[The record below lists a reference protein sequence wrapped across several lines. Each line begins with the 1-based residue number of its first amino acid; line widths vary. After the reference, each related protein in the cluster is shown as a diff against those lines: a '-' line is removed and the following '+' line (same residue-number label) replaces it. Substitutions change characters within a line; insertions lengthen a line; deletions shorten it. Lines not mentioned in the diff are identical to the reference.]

1 MPMSNGFLKK
11 IAYTIRY
18 HIFSVNG
25 LGLIKYYPI
34 HKVVYFF
41 WSHFIPEFILTD
53 DHKIYL
59 DSKDSL
65 GLAINPNHEYEETI
79 MIKQQIKKG
88 NNVID
93 IGANIG
99 YFTLLFAKLV
109 GPDGKVFAFEP
120 DPTNFSILKKNIE
133 VNNYNNVILSQKA
146 ISDKTEPT
154 KLFLCKFS
162 NGMHRTYD
170 SNLCD
175 KSLDIESVTLDDFLN
190 QINFSGKID
199 FIKIDTEGSE
209 IKVLK
214 GIEKII
220 EMNDDI
226 SLQIEFNPSSI
237 NECGFKSRS
246 LPDFLIKKGFQMLSF
261 SHKIG
266 KFKIISLTELLDRYP
281 DKKSTFVNLFCKK
294 NSNFN

>member
-1 MPMSNGFLKK
+1 
-11 IAYTIRY
+11 
-18 HIFSVNG
+18 
-25 LGLIKYYPI
+25 
-34 HKVVYFF
+34 
-41 WSHFIPEFILTD
+41 
-53 DHKIYL
+53 
-59 DSKDSL
+59 
-65 GLAINPNHEYEETI
+65 

-146 ISDKTEPT
+146 ISDKTEST

-162 NGMHRTYD
+162 NGMNRTYD

-175 KSLDIESVTLDDFLN
+175 KSLDIESTTLDNFLN

-246 LPDFLIKKGFQMLSF
+246 LPDFLVKKGFQMLAF
-261 SHKIG
+261 SHKIE

>member
-1 MPMSNGFLKK
+1 MAKESNMSTSHEAKEE
-11 IAYTIRY
+11 
-18 HIFSVNG
+18 
-25 LGLIKYYPI
+25 
-34 HKVVYFF
+34 VVF
-41 WSHFIPEFILTD
+41 D
-53 DHKIYL
+53 AKRL
-59 DSKDSL
+59 D
-65 GLAINPNHEYEETI
+65 E
-79 MIKQQIKKG
+79 
-88 NNVID
+88 ID
-93 IGANIG
+93 
-99 YFTLLFAKLV
+99 
-109 GPDGKVFAFEP
+109 
-120 DPTNFSILKKNIE
+120 
-133 VNNYNNVILSQKA
+133 
-146 ISDKTEPT
+146 
-154 KLFLCKFS
+154 C
-162 NGMHRTYD
+162 
-170 SNLCD
+170 
-175 KSLDIESVTLDDFLN
+175 
-190 QINFSGKID
+190 GKID

-226 SLQIEFNPSSI
+226 SLQIEFNPMSI